1 MRPLMKFSVVFL
13 ALISVGILP
22 LVTFGQGLVPCD
34 GTRVNP
40 CTFEMFITLI
50 QNVLK
55 YLIYTIATPIAAIM
69 FAYAG
74 YLYMTAGDEMGNIKK
89 AHDIFVSVLW
99 GFGVMLIAWA
109 LVWFIITF
117 FTGDNSEYNLLQAP
131 NAAAQA
137 QP

>member
-1 MRPLMKFSVVFL
+1 MRSLMKSSVVFL
-13 ALISVGILP
+13 ALFAVSMLP
-22 LVTFGQGLVPCD
+22 LVAFGQGLVPCD

-89 AHDIFVSVLW
+89 AHDIFISVLW

>member
-1 MRPLMKFSVVFL
+1 
-13 ALISVGILP
+13 
-22 LVTFGQGLVPCD
+22 
-34 GTRVNP
+34 
-40 CTFEMFITLI
+40 MFITLI